1 MVQFNVQLLTEE
13 VLQVIPL
20 DKGEIDLALR
30 YSEKS
35 GLISL
40 ELLMPAGID
49 SVLNNPAFAPDE
61 LSMSII
67 EGLCDKI
74 EEVVEELP
82 DGGSRLRL
90 RFEIK
95 RGEN

>member
-1 MVQFNVQLLTEE
+1 MRFARDVSTRIFYMDQ
-13 VLQVIPL
+13 
-20 DKGEIDLALR
+20 GEIDLALR

-40 ELLMPAGID
+40 EMLMPAGID
-49 SVLNNPAFAPDE
+49 SVLHNPAFAPDE

-74 EEVVEELP
+74 EEVVEEHP

-90 RFEIK
+90 SFEIK
-95 RGEN
+95 RVEN